1 MKFKKIFVAFFSGML
16 FMNVG
21 GIIYANATYN
31 SDEGIVEAFDQYDRG
46 NGVTVIYDQELGQV
60 AGFLT
65 TDELE
70 KSLSENEL
78 NNLLSEEAKNVILE
92 NTPEFNRI
100 KSVLEGAYDESEAS
114 HFEITASGD
123 IKTIECDSGVVI
135 HYDDLGQI
143 TGFMYPNEIE
153 GISNEDELNNLL
165 LEEAKNVILENI
177 PEFHRIKS
185 VLEGTDDQSEVQN
198 LAERIQYNFPINA
211 ALNPF
216 GSRGLFGRSISLGE
230 TVSWSLRASSLAKE
244 LEKASSVT
252 VSAFDANRNKTVFT
266 ISIGSSNSS
275 NYRETT
281 AYRILDFSAKNN
293 TSSSINL
300 TGNFNFG
307 K

>member
-1 MKFKKIFVAFFSGML
+1 MSMKFKKIFVAFFSGML

-70 KSLSENEL
+70 KSLSEN
-78 NNLLSEEAKNVILE
+78 
-92 NTPEFNRI
+92 
-100 KSVLEGAYDESEAS
+100 
-114 HFEITASGD
+114 
-123 IKTIECDSGVVI
+123 
-135 HYDDLGQI
+135 
-143 TGFMYPNEIE
+143 
-153 GISNEDELNNLL
+153 ELNNLL